1 MARDDKPVVP
11 WPLRL
16 RATAVAG
23 LRTGA
28 IGTAGGAAFFLLAL
42 PLPWMLGAMAAS
54 AGATIAGLRLRI
66 DDRLRRT
73 MFAILGVMVG
83 GTFTPEV
90 LEHAVR
96 WPATI
101 AVLVLFV
108 VGATAISWV
117 IYRNLGGLDARSAV
131 FAGTPGGLNEMVI
144 LTESVGGNVR
154 GVALAQSTRIFVV
167 VMTLPILLRLI
178 FGTEPSDRLVPA
190 APLWGVFTLVDVG
203 LLAVAATAG
212 MMLARA
218 IRIPAWQLTGAMFG
232 SAVVHATGLSAAIPP
247 GLLIAAAQVIIGI
260 SVGARFAG
268 LTLHDLGR
276 ALALGALA
284 SAAMLAFAAGLAL
297 ALAPLVDIPFASILL
312 AYAPGGVTEMS
323 LVALA
328 LGLDVA
334 FVATHHVVRI
344 LLIVTVGPMLF
355 RRLGATR
362 QR

>member
-1 MARDDKPVVP
+1 MANDDGSAGS
-11 WPLRL
+11 
-16 RATAVAG
+16 RARRA

-28 IGTAGGAAFFLLAL
+28 TALRTGVIGTAGGAAFFLLAL

-54 AGATIAGLRLRI
+54 AVATVGGVPLRI

-90 LEHAVR
+90 VAHAVR
-96 WPATI
+96 WPATM
-101 AVLVLFV
+101 AVLVVFV
-108 VGATAISWV
+108 IGATAISWLV
-117 IYRNLGGLDARSAV
+117 YRRLGGLDARSAV

-167 VMTLPILLRLI
+167 VMTLPFVLRLI
-178 FGTEPSDRLVPA
+178 FGIQPSDRLVPA
-190 APLWGVFTLVDVG
+190 APLWGVFDLVDVV
-203 LLAVAATAG
+203 LIAAAAGAG
-212 MMLARA
+212 MWLART

-232 SAVVHATGLSAAIPP
+232 SAVVHATGLSDAIPP
-247 GLLIAAAQVIIGI
+247 GLLIAAAQVVIGI
-260 SVGARFAG
+260 SVGARFLG
-268 LTLHDLGR
+268 LTLRELGR

-284 SAAMLAFAAGLAL
+284 SAGMLAFAAALAL
-297 ALAPLVDIPFASILL
+297 LLAPLVDIPFASILL

-334 FVATHHVVRI
+334 FVATHHVIRI
-344 LLIVTVGPMLF
+344 LLIVMAGPIFF
-355 RRLGATR
+355 RRLGAHR
-362 QR
+362 EQ

>member
-1 MARDDKPVVP
+1 MARYDKPVVP

-16 RATAVAG
+16 LATAVAG

-42 PLPWMLGAMAAS
+42 PLPWMLGAMAAT

-66 DDRLRRT
+66 DDRLRHT

-83 GTFTPEV
+83 STFTPEV

-96 WPATI
+96 WPETI

-154 GVALAQSTRIFVV
+154 GVALAQSARIFVV

-190 APLWGVFTLVDVG
+190 APLWGIFTLVDVG

-218 IRIPAWQLTGAMFG
+218 ISIPAWQLTGAMFG
-232 SAVVHATGLSAAIPP
+232 SAVVHATGLSSAIPP

-268 LTLHDLGR
+268 LTLRDLGR

-284 SAAMLAFAAGLAL
+284 STAMLAFAAGLAL
-297 ALAPLVDIPFASILL
+297 ALAPMVDIPFASILL

-344 LLIVTVGPMLF
+344 MLIVTVGPMLF

>member
-1 MARDDKPVVP
+1 MADDDKPGRP
-11 WPLRL
+11 WPRPLL
-16 RATAVAG
+16 ATVLAG
-23 LRTGA
+23 LKTGA
-28 IGTAGGAAFFLLAL
+28 VGTLGGAAFFLMAL

-54 AGATIAGLRLRI
+54 ASVTIAGLRLRI

-101 AVLVLFV
+101 AVLALFV

-117 IYRNLGGLDARSAV
+117 VYRKLGGLDSRSAL

-154 GVALAQSTRIFVV
+154 GVALAQSTRIFIV

-178 FGTEPSDRLVPA
+178 FGVEPSDRLVPA
-190 APLWGVFTLVDVG
+190 APLWGEFTLLDVG
-203 LLAVAATAG
+203 LLTVAAIAG

-232 SAVVHATGLSAAIPP
+232 SAIVHATGLSAAIPP

-268 LTLHDLGR
+268 LTLRELGR
-276 ALALGALA
+276 ALALGTLA
-284 SAAMLAFAAGLAL
+284 SACMLAFAAALAL
-297 ALAPLVDIPFASILL
+297 GLAPLVDIPFASILL

-334 FVATHHVVRI
+334 FVATHHVIRI
-344 LLIVTVGPMLF
+344 LLIVMIGPLVF
-355 RRLGATR
+355 RRLGASR
-362 QR
+362 QA